1 MILYCCS
8 DLIFATKIRSTGEA
22 LGVPTQSIPQDTNL
36 AALKPDQGGGARQD
50 PDALMVDLELADGAL
65 RLIEQ
70 AGDVLP
76 NTEVVA
82 FGAHVDKAILD
93 AAKAHGAERVMPRS
107 TFTEKLPELLRKHQA
122 A

>member
-22 LGVPTQSIPQDTNL
+22 LGVPTQSIQQDTNL
-36 AALKPDQGGGARQD
+36 AVLKADQGGVARQE
-50 PDALMVDLELADGAL
+50 PDALMVDLDLADGAL

-70 AGDVLP
+70 AGNALP
-76 NTEVVA
+76 TTEVVA

-93 AAKAHGAERVMPRS
+93 AAKAHGADRLMPRS
-107 TFTEKLPELLRKHQA
+107 TFTEQLPELLRKHQPA
-122 A
+122 